1 MSDDD
6 ARKALLVQHLRD
18 GILYYT
24 AKDAGLDVPPEPP
37 QPPDEIRFDLAAAA
51 AGAMAAIVEFNLH
64 GSAGDLV
71 NPSSEARQIAAGL
84 CDRAFDGVALTLDDM
99 RWADGTTAVEEGQ
112 QEG

>member
-6 ARKALLVQHLRD
+6 ARKALLVRHLRD

-24 AKDAGLDVPPEPP
+24 AKEAGLDVSPEPP

-64 GSAGDLV
+64 GGAGDLV

-84 CDRAFDGVALTLDDM
+84 CDRAFEGAALTLDDM
-99 RWADGTTAVEEGQ
+99 RWADGTTSVEE
-112 QEG
+112 EE